1 MANRNDPSS
10 LSFGRRLI
18 NAERDAADTKR
29 ELAELK
35 QNLPDSADLKGAA
48 MAADVIKQQRKS
60 AKQLMAR
67 PDASLADLSA
77 IDPSVLTPVFQ
88 EQLRHSKIDAGM
100 REQLQQAQPLQIKD
114 PAALQRLQN
123 WQTASMTIPQQQ
135 DFAAMNL
142 PPEQETPFQRWDK
155 RQKSLAGRKWN
166 EMRNRAEYEKD
177 INRARSER
185 QRSQK
190 SEAKGRHIGK
200 VSKSSD

>member
-1 MANRNDPSS
+1 MSYSRNDPSS
-10 LSFGRRLI
+10 LSFGRRLSI
-18 NAERDAADTKR
+18 AERDAADTKR

-35 QNLPDSADLKGAA
+35 LNLPDSADLKGAA

-100 REQLQQAQPLQIKD
+100 REQLQQAQSLHIKD

-123 WQTASMTIPQQQ
+123 WQTASMTISQQQ

-142 PPEQETPFQRWDK
+142 APAQETPFQRWDK
-155 RQKSLAGRKWN
+155 RQKLLAGRKWN
-166 EMRNRAEYEKD
+166 DMHNRAEYEKD
-177 INRARSER
+177 INRARSHR
-185 QRSQK
+185 QRNQK
-190 SEAKGRHIGK
+190 SQAKGRHIGK
-200 VSKSSD
+200 VS